1 MNIRN
6 NKVAQKSKNMG
17 MRMEYNES
25 HLKLLKDTLVQY
37 DEGQR
42 IKSWAI

>member
-1 MNIRN
+1 
-6 NKVAQKSKNMG
+6 MG